1 MVEEFKKT
9 VSVNEVPPGKMKT
22 VWLSDEEAV
31 LIANVEGKYYAIG
44 GICTHEQWDLSEGT
58 LVDKK
63 VICAGHG
70 TVWDLETGKGE
81 FTEPLPDEPVYEVK
95 IQEGYI
101 WVRKKI

>member
-1 MVEEFKKT
+1 MTEEYKKTFKVEEI
-9 VSVNEVPPGKMKT
+9 PPGTMKT
-22 VWLSDEEAV
+22 YWFSDEDAV
-31 LIANVEGKYYAIG
+31 LVANVEGKFYAIG

-81 FTEPLPDEPVYEVK
+81 FTEPLPDEPVYDVK
-95 IQEGYI
+95 IKDGYI
-101 WVRKKI
+101 WVKKKS